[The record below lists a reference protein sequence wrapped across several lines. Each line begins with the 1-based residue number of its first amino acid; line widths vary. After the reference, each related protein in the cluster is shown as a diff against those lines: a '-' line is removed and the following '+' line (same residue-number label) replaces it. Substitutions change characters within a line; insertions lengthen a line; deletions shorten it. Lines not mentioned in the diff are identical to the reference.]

1 MKLVG
6 LWWHRTLKKRI
17 LSILRDSSSDLKI
30 LGQTLLGQKTFTV
43 TQGRKRQDNE
53 NTRTS
58 APREH
63 RQAADSHQAR
73 SSQQVGEQ
81 RGPAQG
87 TWGTGTRA
95 LSFAP
100 FPPQPPA
107 SPTCS
112 AREPRAD
119 ETPTRWPPEAP
130 PLLYEHDRRLA
141 VFLALDSRER
151 PGGPTSTPPAP
162 AGLPNPSSKSV
173 FPSLRVHLR
182 WLTGRSVWGRG
193 CDAATSSHTVGG
205 RARCEKEQQKLE
217 SPTRPE
223 AGAPEEGTCEYR
235 AGERARGNSQPPPDA
250 PGPQTVA
257 RRLLHL
263 DLPPIGSE
271 AGVGQSARKAHRRGR
286 GRPKAARASPADT
299 ASCGSTV
306 ILPCSTSYRAKRKAT
321 THPDLLLSPK

>member
-1 MKLVG
+1 MKTHEPQPRG
-6 LWWHRTLKKRI
+6 NTGRRRARI
-17 LSILRDSSSDLKI
+17 R
-30 LGQTLLGQKTFTV
+30 
-43 TQGRKRQDNE
+43 
-53 NTRTS
+53 
-58 APREH
+58 P
-63 RQAADSHQAR
+63 

-81 RGPAQG
+81 RGP
-87 TWGTGTRA
+87 WGTG
-95 LSFAP
+95 SAP
-100 FPPQPPA
+100 SPLPPSLPARRPAQPARP
-107 SPTCS
+107 
-112 AREPRAD
+112 REPRAD
-119 ETPTRWPPEAP
+119 QAPTHWPREAP

-141 VFLALDSRER
+141 VFLAPHSREP

-193 CDAATSSHTVGG
+193 WDAATSSHTVGG
-205 RARCEKEQQKLE
+205 GARCEKEQQKLE

-235 AGERARGNSQPPPDA
+235 AGERGRGTSQPPLGA

-257 RRLLHL
+257 RRLLRL

-271 AGVGQSARKAHRRGR
+271 AGVGQSARKPHRRGR
-286 GRPKAARASPADT
+286 GWLKAARASPADS
-299 ASCGSTV
+299 ASSGSAV
-306 ILPCSTSYRAKRKAT
+306 VLPCSTSDRAKRNAT